1 MDVPGADMDCIDG
14 IKRGKLGG
22 GTIGA
27 LNGR

>member
-1 MDVPGADMDCIDG
+1 MDVPGADMDCMDG
-14 IKRGKLGG
+14 IKRGELRG